1 MGAVA
6 RYTVYH
12 SSGRE
17 IYVCKAY
24 GRESESEITC
34 IPVHI
39 VIIGTVDGN
48 SVYTS
53 AADGNLQV
61 KRHAFPS
68 IYDL

>member
-24 GRESESEITC
+24 GRESVVKMAC

-39 VIIGTVDGN
+39 VNIGIVDGG
-48 SVYTS
+48 SVYTRLM
-53 AADGNLQV
+53 DGNLN
-61 KRHAFPS
+61 
-68 IYDL
+68 